1 MTNNQSNQKASVK
14 SNHKNI
20 LNTQGIKKQFQS
32 MVGEY
37 KKNFRRL
44 DKTVMIL
51 TVVLLIIGLISV
63 FSATLYS
70 PQSYSI
76 LANQGIAV
84 VIGICLVVLLLAIPY
99 DWFENIYLL
108 MFLLII
114 ISCVLVFLLIKNES
128 IGGSTSWINIMG
140 VSFQPSEFVKV
151 LGILLMAWMMEYSN
165 EELIVSDKN
174 VIKKPSV
181 WIGVLLAFVLA
192 LILLQPDLGMTLIIA
207 GTLIFI
213 HIIINSSR
221 KINLLSYGSIIVGY
235 ILLVLF
241 GQFFGDQLVNQEN
254 HILDRLGSF
263 LNPFKYPTDSGY
275 QLIQGML
282 ALSRGGLFG
291 VGIGQGVGKEGSLP
305 VIESDYIIANIAEE
319 TGLIGVTIVLTLL
332 LSLIIVLL
340 QRAAVSQSIF
350 RKSVLIGIGVLLFIQ
365 TVVNIG
371 GILSVL
377 PLTGVTLPFIS
388 AGGSSLIVSI
398 GLIGIAL
405 RMIAE
410 DGKEPAINLVYSKES
425 GMSDG
430 V

>member
-14 SNHKNI
+14 TKTKNI
-20 LNTQGIKKQFQS
+20 LKTYHIKNHFQS
-32 MVGEY
+32 MVEEF

-44 DKTVMIL
+44 DKTIL
-51 TVVLLIIGLISV
+51 VITVILIIIGLISV

-70 PQSYSI
+70 QSYSI
-76 LANQGIAV
+76 LLNQSIAV
-84 VIGICLVVLLLAIPY
+84 VIAAFLVIVLLAIPY
-99 DWFENIYLL
+99 DWYESIYLL

-114 ISCVLVFLLIKNES
+114 ISLVLVFLLIKDES
-128 IGGSTSWINIMG
+128 ISGSTSWINIMG

-174 VIKKPSV
+174 VIKKPNV
-181 WIGVLLAFVLA
+181 WIGSLLAFVLI

-207 GTLIFI
+207 GTLMFI
-213 HIIINSSR
+213 HIIINSST
-221 KINLLSYGSIIVGY
+221 KINLLSYGSIIVVY

-291 VGIGQGVGKEGSLP
+291 VGIGQGVGKEGALP

-319 TGLIGVTIVLTLL
+319 TGLIGVIIVLTLL

-365 TVVNIG
+365 TVVNVG

-410 DGKEPAINLVYSKES
+410 DRKEPAINLVYSRES